1 MFCYLLLCD
10 LLVFINYKD
19 IAAKFLPNLLLSSDA
34 INLLFI
40 YWDFLIIFFTLIAEA
55 LNFYLDFALKA
66 NIESVVCLQTHFV
79 VYFSGA
85 LGENFLCSLIV
96 FIFLLQD
103 LKHAVTVVTRKIYKP
118 PLIFQ
123 SSGLLPENIG
133 KKHLLPWKLV
143 YVYMHIY

>member
-66 NIESVVCLQTHFV
+66 NIESVVCLQTHCCLF
-79 VYFSGA
+79 FW
-85 LGENFLCSLIV
+85 CTRR
-96 FIFLLQD
+96 IFLVQPHCFYLPVARFKACCYRGYKKDLQTSIN
-103 LKHAVTVVTRKIYKP
+103 LS
-118 PLIFQ
+118 IFWA
-123 SSGLLPENIG
+123 SP
-133 KKHLLPWKLV
+133 
-143 YVYMHIY
+143 